1 MPKGLEG
8 VSSKPVVIKI
18 GGSTLGSHDT
28 TLEDLVTLQKQGVP
42 CVVVHG
48 GGKVI
53 SDWMKRQGIPPRFVR
68 GLRVTDEPSLEIA
81 AAVLTGLIN
90 KQLVSAL
97 LARGGKAIGMSG
109 VDGGM
114 LEAEI
119 ADPDLGLVGR
129 IVKVNTE
136 PLRATLE
143 AGFIP
148 MVAPIGIHRMDG
160 SEHAGSL
167 LNING
172 DTAAGE
178 IAHALGAEHLVF
190 LTDVEGVKDSSG
202 RVLPRLSEM
211 EARRFLR
218 SGTASGGMIPKL
230 EAGLRAMETV
240 GTTQI
245 LDGREPEALID
256 CVSGKVRGTLLLR
269 RRPPPGGQG

>member
-8 VSSKPVVIKI
+8 GSSKPVVIKI

-109 VDGGM
+109 VDGGI

-119 ADPDLGLVGR
+119 ADPDLGLVGK

-148 MVAPIGIHRMDG
+148 MVAPIGVHRMDG

-178 IAHALGAEHLVF
+178 IAWALGAEQLVF
-190 LTDVEGVKDSSG
+190 LTDVEGVKDASG

-269 RRPPPGGQG
+269 RRPPPGGP

>member
-1 MPKGLEG
+1 MSKGSEG
-8 VSSKPVVIKI
+8 ASVQPVVIKI

-28 TLEDLVTLQKQGVP
+28 TLEDLVALQKRGVS

-53 SDWMKRQGIPPRFVR
+53 SDWMKRQGIRPRFVR
-68 GLRVTDEPSLEIA
+68 GLRVTDEASLEIA
-81 AAVLTGLIN
+81 TAVLTGLVN

-97 LARGGKAIGMSG
+97 LALGGRAIGLSG
-109 VDGGM
+109 VDGGI
-114 LEAEI
+114 LEAELD
-119 ADPDLGLVGR
+119 DPALGLVGK

-136 PLRATLE
+136 PLQATLD

-148 MVAPIGIHRMDG
+148 IVAPIGVHRMDG

-178 IAHALGAEHLVF
+178 IAWALAAEQLVF
-190 LTDVEGVKDSSG
+190 LTDVEGVKDASG
-202 RVLPRLSEM
+202 RVLTRLSER
-211 EARRFLR
+211 EAQRFLR

-230 EAGLRAMETV
+230 EAGLRALETV
-240 GTTQI
+240 GSAQI
-245 LDGREPEALID
+245 LDGREPGALSD
-256 CVSGKVRGTLLLR
+256 CIAGKVRGTLLLGK
-269 RRPPPGGQG
+269 RPLGGD

>member
-28 TLEDLVTLQKQGVP
+28 TLEDLVTLQKQGIP

-81 AAVLTGLIN
+81 TAVLTGLIN

-109 VDGGM
+109 VDGGI

-119 ADPDLGLVGR
+119 ADPDLGLVGK
-129 IVKVNTE
+129 IVKVNIE
-136 PLRATLE
+136 PLRAMLE

-148 MVAPIGIHRMDG
+148 VVAPIGIHRMDG

-178 IAHALGAEHLVF
+178 IARALGAEHLVF
-190 LTDVEGVKDSSG
+190 LTDVEGVKDASG

-211 EARRFLR
+211 GARRFLR

-240 GTTQI
+240 GATQI
-245 LDGREPEALID
+245 LDGRKPAALMD

-269 RRPPPGGQG
+269 RRPPPGGPG